1 MAKVLYLRLYGP
13 LQSWGSNSIFW
24 RRTTELHPTKSGV
37 IGLIFCALG
46 LEGAQSK
53 ALHEWSN
60 TSQVVYEIG
69 ENETDTI
76 EDFHM
81 VGNGYSEDDPWE
93 LECIPKKSN
102 GQKAQNGGVRLTRRK
117 YLQDAKFAVLVL
129 PAYAGMF
136 PLKFDDYEFIDSS
149 HRVCG
154 DVSVFGRG
162 NVRSGLF
169 SPRMRGCFSKSSGRA
184 SPTRVLPAYAG
195 MFPPNGT
202 RLIQKAGSP
211 RVCGDVSARAYSVKA
226 ATAFSP
232 RMRGCFRVATAHR
245 TLNHVLPAYAGMFPS
260 IRTCGSG

>member
-24 RRTTELHPTKSGV
+24 RRTTESHPTKSGV

-117 YLQDAKFAVLVL
+117 YLQDAKFAVLQEIPEGWETEIIEGFRNPRWDIYLGRKSCV
-129 PAYAGMF
+129 PSIPVFAGVYPTF
-136 PLKFDDYEFIDSS
+136 DEAENKLRSEIESYFDEKKIKGVWKEVDSTALGATLINDVPLEF
-149 HRVCG
+149 
-154 DVSVFGRG
+154 
-162 NVRSGLF
+162 GL
-169 SPRMRGCFSKSSGRA
+169 RKK
-184 SPTRVLPAYAG
+184 Y
-195 MFPPNGT
+195 GT
-202 RLIQKAGSP
+202 RYIK
-211 RVCGDVSARAYSVKA
+211 Y
-226 ATAFSP
+226 
-232 RMRGCFRVATAHR
+232 
-245 TLNHVLPAYAGMFPS
+245 FPS
-260 IRTCGSG
+260 EK

>member
-24 RRTTELHPTKSGV
+24 RRTKELHPTKSGV

-117 YLQDAKFAVLVL
+117 YLQDAKFAVLQEIPEGWETEIIEGFRNPRWDIYLGRKSCV
-129 PAYAGMF
+129 PSIPVFAGVYPTF
-136 PLKFDDYEFIDSS
+136 DEAENKLRSEIESYFDEKKIKGVWKEVDSTALGATLINDVPLEF
-149 HRVCG
+149 
-154 DVSVFGRG
+154 
-162 NVRSGLF
+162 GL
-169 SPRMRGCFSKSSGRA
+169 RKK
-184 SPTRVLPAYAG
+184 Y
-195 MFPPNGT
+195 GT
-202 RLIQKAGSP
+202 RYIK
-211 RVCGDVSARAYSVKA
+211 Y
-226 ATAFSP
+226 
-232 RMRGCFRVATAHR
+232 
-245 TLNHVLPAYAGMFPS
+245 FPS
-260 IRTCGSG
+260 EK

>member
-117 YLQDAKFAVLVL
+117 YLQDANLQFCKKF
-129 PAYAGMF
+129 
-136 PLKFDDYEFIDSS
+136 LKVGK
-149 HRVCG
+149 RK
-154 DVSVFGRG
+154 
-162 NVRSGLF
+162 L
-169 SPRMRGCFSKSSGRA
+169 
-184 SPTRVLPAYAG
+184 
-195 MFPPNGT
+195 
-202 RLIQKAGSP
+202 
-211 RVCGDVSARAYSVKA
+211 
-226 ATAFSP
+226 
-232 RMRGCFRVATAHR
+232 
-245 TLNHVLPAYAGMFPS
+245 
-260 IRTCGSG
+260 

>member
-1 MAKVLYLRLYGP
+1 MISGRCVLPAYAGMFP
-13 LQSWGSNSIFW
+13 NS
-24 RRTTELHPTKSGV
+24 RTSGV
-37 IGLIFCALG
+37 SIYGSPRVCGDVSGIP
-46 LEGAQSK
+46 
-53 ALHEWSN
+53 
-60 TSQVVYEIG
+60 
-69 ENETDTI
+69 ETLPLVSLFSPRMRGCFRDRYPLK
-76 EDFHM
+76 D
-81 VGNGYSEDDPWE
+81 E
-93 LECIPKKSN
+93 L
-102 GQKAQNGGVRLTRRK
+102 R
-117 YLQDAKFAVLVL
+117 VL

-149 HRVCG
+149 PRVCG

-232 RMRGCFRVATAHR
+232 RMRGCF
-245 TLNHVLPAYAGMFPS
+245 
-260 IRTCGSG
+260 